1 MSELYGRKNPLLIS
15 SFGFSIFSVA
25 VAVAK
30 DVQTVFICRFFAG
43 RQAQTYHHHDNPTES
58 I

>member
-15 SFGFSIFSVA
+15 SLGFSIFSVA

-43 RQAQTYHHHDNPTES
+43 RHRLFDTTSPHKVLN
-58 I
+58 